1 MKINNKHYTAIW
13 QKPDN
18 NQIIQIIDQ
27 TKLPFSFEIKNLTSV
42 NDIYIAIKDMEV
54 RGAPLIGITAAFGMY
69 LACIEASRSDSF
81 NEHLQSNA
89 DKLRNSRP
97 TAVNLFHAI
106 DTMLKEIEKENDIS
120 KKINTALN
128 TAQKYFNKEIENFKL
143 IGEIGLPLIE
153 NISRKKKEKTVNI
166 LTHCN
171 AGWIACGDY
180 GTATSPIYHA
190 FDKGINI
197 HVWVSETR
205 PRNQGSRL
213 TAWEL
218 GMHGIPYTII
228 ADNTSGYIMQN
239 DLVDIVIVGSD
250 RTAKNGDVTNKIGT
264 YLKALA
270 AKDNNIPFYVALPKS
285 TIDTNI
291 KSGHEIEIEQRNADE
306 IKYIEGIL
314 NNKIEKVLLTPKN
327 ANAVNYAFDI
337 TPAKLITGL
346 ITENG
351 ICEANKNS
359 IEKLFD

>member
-1 MKINNKHYTAIW
+1 VKINGKHYTAIW

-42 NDIYIAIKDMEV
+42 NDIYIAIKEMEV
-54 RGAPLIGITAAFGMY
+54 RGAPLIGITAAFGIY
-69 LACIEASRSDSF
+69 IACIEASRSDNF
-81 NEHLQSNA
+81 DEHLQSSA
-89 DKLRNSRP
+89 DKLLNSRP

-106 DTMLKEIEKENDIS
+106 DSMLTEIEKENDIS
-120 KKINTALN
+120 KKINAALN
-128 TAQKYFNKEIENFKL
+128 TAQKYFNSEIENFKL
-143 IGEIGLPLIE
+143 IGKAGLPLIE
-153 NISRKKKEKTVNI
+153 NISSKKKGKTVNI

-228 ADNTSGYIMQN
+228 ADNTGGHLMQN

-250 RTAKNGDVTNKIGT
+250 RTAKNGDVANKIGT
-264 YLKALA
+264 YMKALA
-270 AKDNNIPFYVALPKS
+270 AMDNNIPFYVALPKS
-285 TIDTNI
+285 TIDTNLEN
-291 KSGHEIEIEQRNADE
+291 GNGIEIEQRNADE
-306 IKYIEGIL
+306 IKYIEGKL
-314 NNKIEKVLLTPKN
+314 NGKIEKILLTPKN
-327 ANAVNYAFDI
+327 ANAANYAFDI

-346 ITENG
+346 ITESG
-351 ICEANKNS
+351 ICEANEINIK
-359 IEKLFD
+359 KLFD